1 MHYSFLGAIL
11 VIEAG
16 VRSQYDHGGLLPRI
30 TVLVKRAY

>member
-16 VRSQYDHGGLLPRI
+16 VRSQYDHGGGLLGYC
-30 TVLVKRAY
+30 LE